1 MGIKWGFA
9 KKVDKVHELPIL
21 CNPLTLST
29 YNPDDITMNA
39 SLPADIFEAMHE
51 LLHLFRA
58 RMREDME
65 TLGADLTPNEVRV
78 LMFAG
83 RHPGRTQKELV
94 DHSHMDKAQL
104 ARMLAQ
110 LQERGWL
117 DRAPGAHDR
126 RVRCLHLSAQGQALF
141 DQLRQ
146 SRQAL
151 AARMLRD
158 WEPAAQQQ
166 LMALLERAKLSV
178 EAAP

>member
-1 MGIKWGFA
+1 
-9 KKVDKVHELPIL
+9 
-21 CNPLTLST
+21 
-29 YNPDDITMNA
+29 MNA

-51 LLHLFRA
+51 LLHLFRS

-65 TLGADLTPNEVRV
+65 SMEPGLTPNEVRV
-78 LMFAG
+78 LMYVG
-83 RHPGRTQKELV
+83 RHPGRTQRELV

-110 LQERGWL
+110 LQEQGWL
-117 DRAPGAHDR
+117 DREPDARDR
-126 RVRCLHLSAQGQALF
+126 RVRCLSLSPQGQALL
-141 DQLRQ
+141 DRLRQ

-151 AARMLRD
+151 AARLLKD

-166 LMALLERAKLSV
+166 LMALLERARDSV

>member
-1 MGIKWGFA
+1 M
-9 KKVDKVHELPIL
+9 
-21 CNPLTLST
+21 T
-29 YNPDDITMNA
+29 A

-58 RMREDME
+58 RMREDLD
-65 TLGADLTPNEVRV
+65 TLGTELTPNEVRV
-78 LMFAG
+78 LMFVG
-83 RHPGRTQKELV
+83 RHPGRTQKDLV

-110 LQERGWL
+110 LQEQGWL
-117 DRAPGAHDR
+117 DRVPDARDR
-126 RVRCLHLSAQGQALF
+126 RVRCLRLSAQGQALF
-141 DQLRQ
+141 DRLRQ

-151 AARMLRD
+151 AARLLKD

-166 LMALLERAKLSV
+166 LMQLLERAKASV

>member
-1 MGIKWGFA
+1 M
-9 KKVDKVHELPIL
+9 H
-21 CNPLTLST
+21 S
-29 YNPDDITMNA
+29 
-39 SLPADIFEAMHE
+39 SLPADLFEAMHE

-65 TLGADLTPNEVRV
+65 TLGTALTPNEVRV
-78 LMFAG
+78 LMFVG

-110 LQERGWL
+110 LQEQGWL
-117 DRAPGAHDR
+117 DREPGAQDR
-126 RVRCLHLSAQGQALF
+126 RVRCLRLSAQGQALF
-141 DQLRQ
+141 DRLRQ

-151 AARMLRD
+151 AARLLKD

-166 LMALLERAKLSV
+166 LMELLERAKGSI
-178 EAAP
+178 EAAS

>member
-1 MGIKWGFA
+1 M
-9 KKVDKVHELPIL
+9 
-21 CNPLTLST
+21 T
-29 YNPDDITMNA
+29 A

-58 RMREDME
+58 RMREDLD
-65 TLGADLTPNEVRV
+65 TLGTELTPNEVRV
-78 LMFAG
+78 LMFVG
-83 RHPGRTQKELV
+83 RHPGRTQKDLV

-110 LQERGWL
+110 WQEQGWL
-117 DRAPGAHDR
+117 DREPDARDR
-126 RVRCLHLSAQGQALF
+126 RVRCLRLSAQGQALF
-141 DQLRQ
+141 DRLRQ

-151 AARMLRD
+151 AARLLKD

-166 LMALLERAKLSV
+166 LMQLLERAKASV

>member
-1 MGIKWGFA
+1 M
-9 KKVDKVHELPIL
+9 
-21 CNPLTLST
+21 T
-29 YNPDDITMNA
+29 A

-58 RMREDME
+58 RMREDLD
-65 TLGADLTPNEVRV
+65 TLGTELTPNEVRV
-78 LMFAG
+78 LMFVG
-83 RHPGRTQKELV
+83 RHPGRTQKDLV

-110 LQERGWL
+110 LQEQGWL
-117 DRAPGAHDR
+117 DREPDARDR
-126 RVRCLHLSAQGQALF
+126 RVRCLRLSAQGQALF
-141 DQLRQ
+141 DRLRQ

-151 AARMLRD
+151 AARLLKD

-166 LMALLERAKLSV
+166 LMQLLERAKASV

>member
-1 MGIKWGFA
+1 
-9 KKVDKVHELPIL
+9 
-21 CNPLTLST
+21 
-29 YNPDDITMNA
+29 MNA

-51 LLHLFRA
+51 LLHLFRS

-65 TLGADLTPNEVRV
+65 SMEPGLTPNEVRV
-78 LMFAG
+78 LMYVG
-83 RHPGRTQKELV
+83 RHPGCTQRDLV

-110 LQERGWL
+110 LQEQGWL
-117 DRAPGAHDR
+117 DREPDARDR
-126 RVRCLHLSAQGQALF
+126 RVRCLSLSPQGQALF
-141 DQLRQ
+141 DRLRQ

-151 AARMLRD
+151 AARLLKD

-166 LMALLERAKLSV
+166 LMALLERARDSV

>member
-1 MGIKWGFA
+1 
-9 KKVDKVHELPIL
+9 
-21 CNPLTLST
+21 
-29 YNPDDITMNA
+29 MNA

-51 LLHLFRA
+51 LLHLFRS

-65 TLGADLTPNEVRV
+65 SMEPGLTPNEVRV
-78 LMFAG
+78 LMHVG
-83 RHPGRTQKELV
+83 RHPGRTQRDLV

-110 LQERGWL
+110 LQEQGWL
-117 DRAPGAHDR
+117 DREPDARDR
-126 RVRCLHLSAQGQALF
+126 RVRCLSLSPQGQALF
-141 DQLRQ
+141 DRLRQ

-151 AARMLRD
+151 AARLLKD

-166 LMALLERAKLSV
+166 LMALLERARDSV

>member
-1 MGIKWGFA
+1 M
-9 KKVDKVHELPIL
+9 
-21 CNPLTLST
+21 T
-29 YNPDDITMNA
+29 A

-58 RMREDME
+58 RMREDLD
-65 TLGADLTPNEVRV
+65 TLGTELTPNEVRV
-78 LMFAG
+78 LMFVG
-83 RHPGRTQKELV
+83 RHPGRTQKDLV

-110 LQERGWL
+110 PDAR
-117 DRAPGAHDR
+117 DR
-126 RVRCLHLSAQGQALF
+126 RVRCLRLSAQGQALF
-141 DQLRQ
+141 DRLRQ

-151 AARMLRD
+151 AARLLKD

-166 LMALLERAKLSV
+166 LMQLLERAKASV

>member
-1 MGIKWGFA
+1 M
-9 KKVDKVHELPIL
+9 
-21 CNPLTLST
+21 T
-29 YNPDDITMNA
+29 A

-58 RMREDME
+58 RMREDLD
-65 TLGADLTPNEVRV
+65 TLGTELTPNEVRV
-78 LMFAG
+78 LMFVG
-83 RHPGRTQKELV
+83 RHPGRTQKDLV

-110 LQERGWL
+110 LQEQGWL
-117 DRAPGAHDR
+117 AREPDARDR
-126 RVRCLHLSAQGQALF
+126 RVRCLRLSAQGQALF
-141 DQLRQ
+141 DRLRQ

-151 AARMLRD
+151 AARLLKD

-166 LMALLERAKLSV
+166 LMQLLERAKASV

>member
-1 MGIKWGFA
+1 M
-9 KKVDKVHELPIL
+9 
-21 CNPLTLST
+21 T
-29 YNPDDITMNA
+29 A

-58 RMREDME
+58 RMREDLD
-65 TLGADLTPNEVRV
+65 TLGTELTPNEVRV
-78 LMFAG
+78 LMFVG
-83 RHPGRTQKELV
+83 RHPGRTQKDLV

-110 LQERGWL
+110 LQEQGWL
-117 DRAPGAHDR
+117 DARDR
-126 RVRCLHLSAQGQALF
+126 RVRCLRLSAQGQALF
-141 DQLRQ
+141 DRLRQ

-151 AARMLRD
+151 AARLLKD

-166 LMALLERAKLSV
+166 LMQLLERAKASV

>member
-1 MGIKWGFA
+1 
-9 KKVDKVHELPIL
+9 
-21 CNPLTLST
+21 
-29 YNPDDITMNA
+29 MNA

-51 LLHLFRA
+51 LLHLFRS

-65 TLGADLTPNEVRV
+65 SMEPGLTPNEVRV
-78 LMFAG
+78 LMYVG
-83 RHPGRTQKELV
+83 RHPGHTQRDLV

-110 LQERGWL
+110 LQEQGWL
-117 DRAPGAHDR
+117 DREPDARDR
-126 RVRCLHLSAQGQALF
+126 RVRCLSLSPQGQALF
-141 DQLRQ
+141 DRLRQ

-151 AARMLRD
+151 AARLLKD

-166 LMALLERAKLSV
+166 LMALLERARDSV

>member
-1 MGIKWGFA
+1 
-9 KKVDKVHELPIL
+9 
-21 CNPLTLST
+21 
-29 YNPDDITMNA
+29 MNS

-58 RMREDME
+58 RMRADME
-65 TLGADLTPNEVRV
+65 ALGTALTPNEVRV
-78 LMFAG
+78 LMFVG

-110 LQERGWL
+110 LQDQGWL
-117 DRAPGAHDR
+117 DRAPDARDR
-126 RVRCLHLSAQGQALF
+126 RVRCLRLSAQGQALF
-141 DQLRQ
+141 DRLHQARQ
-146 SRQAL
+146 TL
-151 AARMLRD
+151 AARLLKD

-166 LMALLERAKLSV
+166 LMALLERAKGSV